1 MMSLLQPLAE
11 ATNILCASKY
21 PNLKPEIPID
31 VIILKYLFVARRELY
46 EQSQLIFPANL
57 IIKKNSEL
65 DLHDSLQKTSLHN
78 FHDLESNLQDHFLVY
93 SCQFHQEKLQ
103 DELEKYYFCG
113 F

>member
-1 MMSLLQPLAE
+1 MDCFGLRIDECNQAKNMMSLLQPLAE

-57 IIKKNSEL
+57 IIKK
-65 DLHDSLQKTSLHN
+65 K
-78 FHDLESNLQDHFLVY
+78 
-93 SCQFHQEKLQ
+93 
-103 DELEKYYFCG
+103 
-113 F
+113 